1 MKQNKTYL
9 HLGVTL
15 IVSACAVLM
24 FYDTF
29 FQSRVLLDFFDK
41 LMSVLSPVIY
51 GLVFAY
57 LLAPIVDF
65 FDRYIQKGLP
75 KVKSSLVRGLSI
87 LVTWICVI
95 ALIYLMFSILIPE
108 LVDSTKTLAD
118 NFESYYKTVYNW
130 VNSLVE
136 NQTIFSDDIYSDQLL
151 SALNGYYD
159 KLVKWVTD
167 TVIPQAQVAIV
178 AVTGGIWSV
187 VIFLK
192 NILIGMMISVY
203 LLARKESFAK
213 QSKKILYAILPETPY
228 RRTLRA
234 VAEAD
239 RIFSGFVR
247 GKLLDSLII
256 GILCFICCSIFKFP
270 YTPIISVFVG
280 VTNIIPIFG
289 PFLGAIPSAFLI
301 LLVSPKQCL
310 YFILFII
317 ALQQFDGN
325 ILGPKILGKST
336 GISSFWVIVAIV
348 VGGGFGGRQIELH
361 FALPAHGAQVA
372 GGGARQGPELALR
385 GGCLGR
391 RERPGAPGLDLHE
404 MQHAFPAGHDVQLVT
419 ALPPVERADFVPR
432 TSEVFR
438 RGAFAGPARFGCRG
452 HQWMMR
458 WMVLARSMAF
468 FSPSASSRSSIRR
481 MICNW
486 CMCSRSTSST
496 LYLLRNRI
504 GTHVA
509 AELLARRTVL
519 SKPPPARSKM

>member
-1 MKQNKTYL
+1 MKNHKTYL

-15 IVSACAVLM
+15 VASACLVLV

-29 FQSRVLLDFFDK
+29 FQSRVLLDFADK

-57 LLAPIVDF
+57 LLAPIVDHF
-65 FDRYIQKGLP
+65 GNLIEKALP
-75 KVKSSLVRGLSI
+75 KAKSSLTRGLSI
-87 LVTWICVI
+87 LVTWIVVL

-108 LVDSTKTLAD
+108 LVESTKTLAA
-118 NFESYYKTVYNW
+118 NFENYYKTVYNW
-130 VNSLVE
+130 VNALVQNE
-136 NQTIFSDDIYSDQLL
+136 TLFSDDVFSDQVL

-159 KLVKWVTD
+159 KLVKWITD

-192 NILIGMMISVY
+192 NLLIGMMISVY
-203 LLARKESFAK
+203 LLARKEGFAL

-234 VAEAD
+234 VSEAD

-256 GILCFICCSIFKFP
+256 GIICFVCCSIFKFP

-289 PFLGAIPSAFLI
+289 PFLGAVPSAFLI
-301 LLVSPKQCL
+301 LLVSPRQCL
-310 YFILFII
+310 YFIIFII

-336 GISSFWVIVAIV
+336 GISSFLVIVAIV
-348 VGGGFGGRQIELH
+348 VGGGFGGVLGMFLGVPIFACVSSLVNWFTDRSLEKKGATEEL
-361 FALPAHGAQVA
+361 FDPLPA
-372 GGGARQGPELALR
+372 
-385 GGCLGR
+385 
-391 RERPGAPGLDLHE
+391 PGEKKD
-404 MQHAFPAGHDVQLVT
+404 
-419 ALPPVERADFVPR
+419 
-432 TSEVFR
+432 
-438 RGAFAGPARFGCRG
+438 
-452 HQWMMR
+452 
-458 WMVLARSMAF
+458 
-468 FSPSASSRSSIRR
+468 
-481 MICNW
+481 
-486 CMCSRSTSST
+486 
-496 LYLLRNRI
+496 
-504 GTHVA
+504 
-509 AELLARRTVL
+509 
-519 SKPPPARSKM
+519 

>member
-1 MKQNKTYL
+1 MKNHKTYL

-15 IVSACAVLM
+15 VASACLVLV

-29 FQSRVLLDFFDK
+29 FQSRVLLDFADT

-57 LLAPIVDF
+57 LLAPIVDYF
-65 FDRYIQKGLP
+65 GNLIEKALP
-75 KVKSSLVRGLSI
+75 KAKSSLTRGLSI
-87 LVTWICVI
+87 LVTWIVVL

-108 LVDSTKTLAD
+108 LVESTKTLAA
-118 NFESYYKTVYNW
+118 NFENYYKTVYNW
-130 VNSLVE
+130 VNALVQNE
-136 NQTIFSDDIYSDQLL
+136 TLFSDDVFSDQVL

-159 KLVKWVTD
+159 KLVKWITD

-192 NILIGMMISVY
+192 NLLIGMMISVY
-203 LLARKESFAK
+203 LLARKEGFAR

-234 VAEAD
+234 VSEAD

-256 GILCFICCSIFKFP
+256 GIICFVCCSIFKFP

-289 PFLGAIPSAFLI
+289 PFLGAVPSAFLI
-301 LLVSPKQCL
+301 LLVSPRQCL
-310 YFILFII
+310 YFIIFII

-348 VGGGFGGRQIELH
+348 VGGGFGGVLGMFLGVPIFACVSSLVNWFTDRSLEKKGATEEL
-361 FALPAHGAQVA
+361 FDPLPA
-372 GGGARQGPELALR
+372 
-385 GGCLGR
+385 
-391 RERPGAPGLDLHE
+391 PGEKKD
-404 MQHAFPAGHDVQLVT
+404 
-419 ALPPVERADFVPR
+419 
-432 TSEVFR
+432 
-438 RGAFAGPARFGCRG
+438 
-452 HQWMMR
+452 
-458 WMVLARSMAF
+458 
-468 FSPSASSRSSIRR
+468 
-481 MICNW
+481 
-486 CMCSRSTSST
+486 
-496 LYLLRNRI
+496 
-504 GTHVA
+504 
-509 AELLARRTVL
+509 
-519 SKPPPARSKM
+519 